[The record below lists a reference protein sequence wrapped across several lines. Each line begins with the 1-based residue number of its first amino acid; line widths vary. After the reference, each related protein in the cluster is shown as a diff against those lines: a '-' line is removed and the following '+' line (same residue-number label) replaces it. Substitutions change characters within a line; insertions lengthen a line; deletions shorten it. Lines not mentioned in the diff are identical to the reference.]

1 MKNQADLHRLIINVK
16 GVLIKPLEDLSLQIV
31 DVITN
36 NLSDLSKALL
46 FLRII
51 RDILSHNNS
60 LRCIYKEAAIWK
72 SSGK

>member
-1 MKNQADLHRLIINVK
+1 MKNQADFRLIIKVK
-16 GVLIKPLEDLSLQIV
+16 GVLIKPLKDLFRQIV

-36 NLSDLSKALL
+36 NLSDLSEALL

-60 LRCIYKEAAIWK
+60 LRGIYKEVAIRK
-72 SSGK
+72 DSIK

>member
-1 MKNQADLHRLIINVK
+1 MKNQADLRLIIKVK
-16 GVLIKPLEDLSLQIV
+16 GVLVKPLKDFFRQIV

-36 NLSDLSKALL
+36 NLSDLSEALL

-60 LRCIYKEAAIWK
+60 LRGNIKK
-72 SSGK
+72 QQSGRIP

>member
-1 MKNQADLHRLIINVK
+1 MKNQADFRLIIKVK
-16 GVLIKPLEDLSLQIV
+16 GVLIKPLKDLFRQIV

-36 NLSDLSKALL
+36 NLSDLSEALL

-60 LRCIYKEAAIWK
+60 LRGIYKEVAVRKDSIK
-72 SSGK
+72 

>member
-1 MKNQADLHRLIINVK
+1 MKNQADFRLIIKVK
-16 GVLIKPLEDLSLQIV
+16 GVLIKPLKDLFRQIV

-36 NLSDLSKALL
+36 NLSDLSEALL

-60 LRCIYKEAAIWK
+60 PRGIYKEAAIRK
-72 SSGK
+72 DSIK